1 MPQKEI
7 QIDYFSDTLCIWA
20 HVSQARIDELKKQF
34 GSQVQLHHHFIPVFG
49 CVKDRIEDGWKD
61 RGGYQGFNKHVQEVA
76 AQFPHIEIC
85 ENLWEITQPTTSLT
99 SHLFLKSAQLLEE
112 KSIISDQVD
121 NNFNGNSL
129 FEELV
134 WRVRQAFFK
143 DHRDISRQAVLLEI
157 AEELNLPIDRLI
169 EQMTNGEAFAGLHR
183 DMQARD
189 HYRLEG
195 SPTYVLNNG
204 RQKLYGNV
212 GYKILEANVREIL
225 ATPDESYASWC

>member
-1 MPQKEI
+1 MTEKTI
-7 QIDYFSDTLCIWA
+7 QIDYFSDVLCVWA
-20 HVSQARIDELKKQF
+20 HVSQARVDELKKQF

-49 CVKDRIEDGWKD
+49 CVKDRIEEGWKD
-61 RGGYQGFNKHVQEVA
+61 RGGYGGFNQHVQEIS

-85 ENLWEITQPTTSLT
+85 EELWEVTQPTTSLT
-99 SHLFLKSAQLLEE
+99 SHLFLKSAQLLED
-112 KSIISDQVD
+112 KSIISDQVND
-121 NNFNGNSL
+121 GFNGNSL

-134 WRVRQAFFK
+134 WRTRQAFFK
-143 DHRDISRQAVLLEI
+143 HRRDISRQDVLLEI
-157 AEELNLPIDRLI
+157 AEELKLPMDLLI

-183 DMQARD
+183 DMKARD

-225 ATPDESYASWC
+225 SAPDENYASWC